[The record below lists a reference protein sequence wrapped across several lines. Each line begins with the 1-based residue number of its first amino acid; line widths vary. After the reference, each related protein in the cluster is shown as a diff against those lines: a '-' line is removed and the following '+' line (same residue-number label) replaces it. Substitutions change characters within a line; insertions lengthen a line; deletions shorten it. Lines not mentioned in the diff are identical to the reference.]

1 MLPECGGREQ
11 ADGMTDATYWDT
23 RYAESTA
30 VWSGSA
36 NVALVR
42 EVGDLPPGTALDL
55 GCGEGGDAIWLA
67 RHGWTVTATDISA
80 VALAKAAAHAA
91 EAGADIDFQRHELGV
106 TFPDGA
112 YDLVSAQFLY
122 PRGDV
127 SREQILLAAT
137 AAVAP
142 GGVLLIEGHQD
153 FGPFGDQHR
162 SHGDVTFPEP
172 EEVVAGLKLAEGE
185 WQVLR
190 CEKHDRLQNGPDGVP
205 AHRTDSTIKVRRLP
219 R

>member
-1 MLPECGGREQ
+1 
-11 ADGMTDATYWDT
+11 MTDATYWDT
-23 RYAESTA
+23 RYADSAA
-30 VWSGSA
+30 VWSGNA
-36 NVALVR
+36 NTALVH
-42 EVGDLPPGTALDL
+42 EVADLTPGSALDL

-67 RHGWTVTATDISA
+67 ARGWTVTAVDVSA

-91 EAGADIDFQRHELGV
+91 DAGVTIDFQQHDLGAS
-106 TFPDGA
+106 FPAGR

-127 SREQILLAAT
+127 PREQILLAAT

-142 GGVLLIEGHQD
+142 GGILLIEGHQD
-153 FGPFGDQHR
+153 FGPYAEQHR
-162 SHGDVTFPEP
+162 SHGDLRFPEP
-172 EEVVAGLKLAEGE
+172 AEVVSGLRLADGQ

-190 CEKHDRLQNGPDGVP
+190 CETHDRIQNGPDGTP

>member
-1 MLPECGGREQ
+1 
-11 ADGMTDATYWDT
+11 MTDATYWDT

-30 VWSGSA
+30 VWSGNA
-36 NVALVR
+36 NLALIA
-42 EVGDLPPGTALDL
+42 EVGDLTPGRALDL

-67 RHGWTVTATDISA
+67 TRGWTVTATDISA

-91 EAGADIDFQRHELGV
+91 GAGVAVDFQQHDLG
-106 TFPDGA
+106 TTLPAGT

-127 SREQILLAAT
+127 PREQILRAAV

-142 GGVLLIEGHQD
+142 GGILLIEGHQD
-153 FGPFGDQHR
+153 FGPFAEQHR
-162 SHGDVTFPEP
+162 SHGDVSFPEP
-172 EEVVAGLKLAEGE
+172 EAVVAGLGLADGE

-190 CEKHDRLQNGPDGVP
+190 CEKHDRVQNGPDGAP
-205 AHRTDSTIKVRRLP
+205 AHRTDSTIKLRRLP

>member
-1 MLPECGGREQ
+1 
-11 ADGMTDATYWDT
+11 MTDATYWDT

-30 VWSGSA
+30 VWSGNA
-36 NVALVR
+36 NVALVH
-42 EVGDLPPGTALDL
+42 EVGDLTPGTALDL

-67 RHGWTVTATDISA
+67 TRGWRVTATDISA

-91 EAGADIDFQRHELGV
+91 EAGVDVDFQRHELGV
-106 TFPDGA
+106 TFPAGT

-153 FGPFGDQHR
+153 FGPFADQHR

-172 EEVVAGLKLAEGE
+172 GEVVAGLCLAEGE

-190 CEKHDRLQNGPDGVP
+190 CETHDRLQNGPDGVP
-205 AHRTDSTIKVRRLP
+205 AHRTDSTIKARRLP